1 MTKSVVITSLDISFV
16 ISSLD
21 FEISPVVESMVI
33 VKWVVRQVSLSLS
46 LFITNT
52 TGLIQCFLG

>member
-1 MTKSVVITSLDISFV
+1 MTKSVVITSLDISLV

-21 FEISPVVESMVI
+21 FEVSPVVESTVI
-33 VKWVVRQVSLSLS
+33 VKWVLRWLSLSLS

-52 TGLIQCFLG
+52 TGSMQCFLG